1 MANYDIRFTGINEL
15 EALFADA
22 VKMNDVKEIVKRET
36 AYMQQLEQRQTPVD
50 TAFLKRSETLSIE
63 DGGLTGKVETN
74 AEYAEYQEV
83 GTRWIYGKFYA
94 KRANETAGNRFLASI
109 ERLMK

>member
-1 MANYDIRFTGINEL
+1 MGGYEIKLDGLDDLDKTFR
-15 EALFADA
+15 EAVEMD
-22 VKMNDVKEIVKRET
+22 DVKKLVHQGT
-36 AYMQQLEQRQTPVD
+36 AYMQQLEMSYTPVD
-50 TAFLKRSETLSIE
+50 TAFLKRSETISIE
-63 DGGLTGKVETN
+63 DAGLTGKVETN

-94 KRANETAGNRFLASI
+94 KRANEKAGEKFLSDL

>member
-1 MANYDIRFTGINEL
+1 MADYDISFQGLEDLEKLLLDGI
-15 EALFADA
+15 
-22 VKMNDVKEIVKRET
+22 KMDDVKNVVKEDT
-36 AYMQQLEQRQTPVD
+36 AYMQQLEQQFTPVD
-50 TAFLKRSETLSIE
+50 TAFLKRSETISIE
-63 DGGLTGKVETN
+63 DGGMTGKVETN

-94 KRANETAGNRFLASI
+94 KRANEKAGAKFLSDL